1 MRQFLYK
8 NNEGQTLRLQAAE
21 VGQDLTGADITDIK
35 IEKPNGTGGRVVFTK
50 NATIIDQIF
59 LEITFAVGDLDQPGE
74 YLAKTRVEK
83 PPLKA
88 DGDLFIFDVFDEFG
102 GPANQ

>member
-8 NNEGQTLRLQAAE
+8 DNEGQTLRLQAADT
-21 VGQDLTGADITDIK
+21 GQDLTGADITDIK
-35 IEKPNGTGGRVVFTK
+35 IEKPDGSGGRVVFAK
-50 NATIIDQIF
+50 NAAIINQIF
-59 LEITFAVGDLDQPGE
+59 LEITFAAGDLDQPGE

-83 PPLKA
+83 SPLKA
-88 DGDLFIFDVFDEFG
+88 DGEIFIFDVFDKFG